1 MNQRAALT
9 ANAVCYGQ
17 AALICFSIAVLLYV
31 AVVIL
36 PFGPMAVAQV
46 ASLGVAWWLVGCGLV
61 PLAGYWVWRR
71 VQLDRAN

>member
-1 MNQRAALT
+1 
-9 ANAVCYGQ
+9 VCYGQ